1 MFTLTVTTGSAV
13 SLGFVQVNYAVP
25 QSAQTKVTVTY
36 AQAQTAGNLN
46 VAVVGW
52 NNATTQISSVT
63 DTNGNAYA
71 LAVGPTVESGTA
83 TQAIYYAKNITAAAA
98 NGNAVT
104 VTFNTGATNPDVRI
118 AEYSGID
125 PTNPLDAAVGT
136 QGSGTPSNSGSATT
150 TSPNDILVG
159 ANFVQQAT
167 TGPGTGYTSRVITTP
182 DGDILEDQIV
192 SASGSHS
199 ATAAVNGGGWIM
211 QMVAFRAANGT
222 GSGTEGSST
231 GTLPTITSA
240 TNTTFTVGAAGAF
253 TVTTAGTP
261 APSLTEAGA
270 LPTGVTLK
278 DNGNGTATLGGTP
291 VSGTGGTY
299 SITISASNGIGT
311 AASQGFTLTVSLAP
325 AITSAN
331 TATLAVGAAGTFAV
345 TATGTP
351 TPSLTETGSL
361 PSGVTFADNGNGTAT
376 LSGTP
381 AASSG
386 GIYSLTIK
394 AHNGAG
400 ADASQS
406 FTLTVNQAPV
416 ITSASS
422 ATFTV
427 GAVSAF
433 TVTATGPPAPSLTVT
448 GALPIGVSF
457 VDNGN
462 GTATL
467 SGTPVTGTAGSYP
480 FTITAHNGLGTDAS
494 QPFSLTV
501 GTPAPL
507 GFVQVNFAAPST
519 PQTKVAVNYTQAQ
532 TAGNLNVVVVGWNDS
547 KAQIN
552 TVTDSNGN
560 GYVLVVGPTVQTG
573 TATQAIYYAKN
584 IAGAMANAN
593 AVTVTFNTG
602 AAYPDIRIAEYSGID
617 PTTPVDVAAAAQGS
631 GASSNSGVVTT
642 GECERFAGGCE
653 SGATTHDSAGDGVHA
668 PRDHDAGWQHIRR
681 SDSQR
686 RGEPECDRGGD
697 GRSMD
702 HANGRLPGCG

>member
-1 MFTLTVTTGSAV
+1 M
-13 SLGFVQVNYAVP
+13 
-25 QSAQTKVTVTY
+25 
-36 AQAQTAGNLN
+36 
-46 VAVVGW
+46 
-52 NNATTQISSVT
+52 
-63 DTNGNAYA
+63 
-71 LAVGPTVESGTA
+71 
-83 TQAIYYAKNITAAAA
+83 
-98 NGNAVT
+98 
-104 VTFNTGATNPDVRI
+104 
-118 AEYSGID
+118 
-125 PTNPLDAAVGT
+125 
-136 QGSGTPSNSGSATT
+136 
-150 TSPNDILVG
+150 
-159 ANFVQQAT
+159 
-167 TGPGTGYTSRVITTP
+167 
-182 DGDILEDQIV
+182 
-192 SASGSHS
+192 
-199 ATAAVNGGGWIM
+199 
-211 QMVAFRAANGT
+211 
-222 GSGTEGSST
+222 
-231 GTLPTITSA
+231 
-240 TNTTFTVGAAGAF
+240 
-253 TVTTAGTP
+253 
-261 APSLTEAGA
+261 
-270 LPTGVTLK
+270 
-278 DNGNGTATLGGTP
+278 
-291 VSGTGGTY
+291 
-299 SITISASNGIGT
+299 
-311 AASQGFTLTVSLAP
+311 
-325 AITSAN
+325 
-331 TATLAVGAAGTFAV
+331 

-467 SGTPVTGTAGSYP
+467 SGTPVTATAGSYP

-642 GECERFAGGCE
+642 ANANDLLVGANLVQQLTTAPGTGYTRRVITTPDGNIFEDQIVNTAGSQSATAVVTGGAWIMQMVAFRAAGSGVGTSLSIASVSPSAGPTPGLTGLSPTSGAGGTPVTITGTNFGTTQGLSSVTFNGVTAPVASWNAGSITATVPTQASTGNVVVTVNGAASNGVNFTVTSLVVTLSPNRAAVTLSQNQQFSATANDPQNGGLSWSVDGVSGGNTT
-653 SGATTHDSAGDGVHA
+653 SGAISTAGLFTPGTQPGVHTVTA
-668 PRDHDAGWQHIRR
+668 TSNSSTTAARPQR
-681 SDSQR
+681 SR
-686 RGEPECDRGGD
+686 
-697 GRSMD
+697 
-702 HANGRLPGCG
+702 